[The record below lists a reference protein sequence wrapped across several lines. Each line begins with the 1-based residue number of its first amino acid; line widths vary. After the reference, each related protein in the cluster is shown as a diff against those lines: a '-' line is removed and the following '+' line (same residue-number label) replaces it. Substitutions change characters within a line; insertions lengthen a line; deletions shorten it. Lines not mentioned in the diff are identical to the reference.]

1 MRQLVSEC
9 ELTGKRTI
17 FERQGRSVAIL
28 ISWDEYLAQRETIE
42 ISNDA
47 HLRARIEES
56 DAEARKNALM
66 LPEDLN
72 GGQAPSPV
80 RTGGAPVIQNDRIR
94 IAESVEK
101 EWNGLA
107 AHERETALRALAKID
122 DDPIAGAP
130 LFDPLHGIWSAR
142 PENLRILYR
151 IFPEARFILIL
162 TITRVAE
169 AP

>member
-56 DAEARKNALM
+56 DAEARKNAL
-66 LPEDLN
+66 LLSEDL
-72 GGQAPSPV
+72 GGRV
-80 RTGGAPVIQNDRIR
+80 ENDRIR
-94 IAESVEK
+94 LAESVEK

-107 AHERETALRALAKID
+107 AHERETVLRALAKID

-162 TITRVAE
+162 TITRMAE